1 MATQTYAALTA
12 EQRTFYVRALLER
25 LSPNLAHDK
34 GAREDSVDKN
44 SGLTV
49 NWRYIAP
56 LAAATTPLTE
66 GVTPAGS
73 ALSITA
79 STASLSQYGD
89 FVEYSDVLD
98 LAGIDPVATEL
109 VELLG
114 EQAGLTID
122 TVIRDVVAAGTGVQY
137 AAGRTSRATIAST
150 DIMTATEIRKA
161 VRTLRAANVK
171 PFAGGDYYGIVHPN
185 TAFDI
190 QGDTLFVN
198 VKLYGRPED
207 IEAGELGR
215 LWGVRFFQTSNAK
228 VFAGAGAGGIDVY
241 ATLIYG
247 QGYFGAVD
255 IRGSRKPEVLIKQLG
270 SAGTADPLSQR
281 ATVGWKCMFAT
292 KRLNESCCV
301 RIEHAVS
308 A

>member
-1 MATQTYAALTA
+1 MTTQTYAGLAA

-25 LSPNLAHDK
+25 LLPNLVHSK
-34 GAREDSVDKN
+34 GAKEESADKH

-56 LAAATTPLTE
+56 LSAATTPLTE
-66 GVTPAGS
+66 GVTPSGS
-73 ALSITA
+73 SLSITA
-79 STASLSQYGD
+79 TTASLEQYGD
-89 FVEYSDVLD
+89 YVTYSDVLD
-98 LAGIDPVATEL
+98 VAAIDPIATEL

-122 TVIRDVVAAGTGVQY
+122 TVIRNVIADGTGVQY
-137 AAGRTSRATIAST
+137 ANGRAGRGSVAST
-150 DIMTATEIRKA
+150 DILTSTEIRKA

-171 PFAGGDYYGIVHPN
+171 PFVGGDYYGIVHSN
-185 TAFDI
+185 AAYDL

-198 VKLYGRPED
+198 AKLYGRPED
-207 IEAGELGR
+207 IEAGEIGR

-228 VFAGAGAGGIDVY
+228 VFTGEGSGGIDVY

-247 QGYFGAVD
+247 QGYFGMAD
-255 IRGSRKPEVLIKQLG
+255 IAGSRKPEVLIKQLG
-270 SAGTADPLSQR
+270 SAGADDPLSQR
-281 ATVGWKCMFAT
+281 ASIGWKAQFAV

-308 A
+308 T